1 MPEPEVNGGVDLV
14 WSPAAKMQAVS
25 LSDMTSEDYFE
36 DSYAHFC
43 IHEKLLKAKVTAL
56 SLPPK
61 CFLRCL
67 S

>member
-25 LSDMTSEDYFE
+25 LSDMISE
-36 DSYAHFC
+36 DSYAHFR
-43 IHEKLLKAKVTAL
+43 IHEELLKAKVTAL

-61 CFLRCL
+61 CLLRCL